1 MSFRALSGK
10 SRAAVVMGL
19 LAVLVRVESK
29 SERTVGSVVT
39 ECGYVNYAGLVLGAL
54 TLVVA
59 ANAV

>member
-1 MSFRALSGK
+1 
-10 SRAAVVMGL
+10 MGL